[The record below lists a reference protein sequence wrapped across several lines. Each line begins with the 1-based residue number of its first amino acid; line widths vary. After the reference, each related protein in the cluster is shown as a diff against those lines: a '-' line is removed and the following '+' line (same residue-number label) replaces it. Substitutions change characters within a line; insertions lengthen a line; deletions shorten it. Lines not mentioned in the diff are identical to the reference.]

1 MFSLSHWYMVRLSR
15 CGVVADFPTAVEVAV
30 AMPGDAERPTDTPTC
45 VIFDTGQF
53 WPFSAACL
61 L

>member
-1 MFSLSHWYMVRLSR
+1 MRLSR

>member
-1 MFSLSHWYMVRLSR
+1 MRLSR
-15 CGVVADFPTAVEVAV
+15 CGVVVGFPTFVEVAV
-30 AMPGDAERPTDTPTC
+30 AMPGDAESPTDTPTC

-53 WPFSAACL
+53 WPFSAAGL